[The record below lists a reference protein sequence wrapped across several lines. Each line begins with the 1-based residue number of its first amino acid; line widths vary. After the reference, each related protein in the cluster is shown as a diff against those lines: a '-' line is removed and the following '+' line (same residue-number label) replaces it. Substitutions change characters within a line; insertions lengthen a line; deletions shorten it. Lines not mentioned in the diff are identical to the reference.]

1 MKTLSLRI
9 FLQGL
14 LILLCFVPGVPVL
27 ANPQEGAGITQQT
40 IRDGIIDIEYP
51 IVKGLDNSVAT
62 EKINS
67 LLNDHVTRFRA
78 DMAADSYVKQ
88 AVSRYV
94 IHHNG
99 DGLLSLTITLY
110 HYSGGAH
117 GMSYMKG
124 YTFDLATGELYQ
136 FTDLIPPWERDRINR
151 TIMQQIAEKKIPQL
165 QPFTE
170 IKSEPDFYLLPD
182 RKIVIF
188 YQLYELAPYAWGFVR
203 FPIEY

>member
-1 MKTLSLRI
+1 MKTLAFRL

-14 LILLCFVPGVPVL
+14 LIFLCFVPGIPAL
-27 ANPQEGAGITQQT
+27 ANPQGGAAITQQT
-40 IRDGIIDIEYP
+40 IRDGIVEIEYP
-51 IVKGLDNSVAT
+51 VISGLENSVAAG
-62 EKINS
+62 KINS
-67 LLNDHVTRFRA
+67 LLSEHVARFHA
-78 DMAADSYVKQ
+78 YMAASPYMQQ

-94 IHHNG
+94 IHHNDG
-99 DGLLSLTITLY
+99 GLLSLTITDY
-110 HYSGGAH
+110 NYSGGAH
-117 GMSYMKG
+117 GMSTMKG

-136 FTDLIPPWERDRINR
+136 FTDLVPPWERDRINR
-151 TIMQQIAEKKIPQL
+151 TILQQIVEQKTPLL

-170 IKSEPDFYLLPD
+170 IKAEPDFYLLPD

>member
-1 MKTLSLRI
+1 MKTLSLRL
-9 FLQGL
+9 FLQVL
-14 LILLCFVPGVPVL
+14 LILLCFFPSDPVL
-27 ANPQEGAGITQQT
+27 ADPREFADITQQT

-51 IVKGLDNSVAT
+51 VVKGLDNSVAT

-67 LLNDHVTRFRA
+67 LLSDHVARFRA
-78 DMAADSYVKQ
+78 GMAEDPYVKQ
-88 AVSRYV
+88 AVGRYV
-94 IHHNG
+94 IHQNA
-99 DGLLSLTITLY
+99 DGILSLTITQY

-117 GMSYMKG
+117 GMSTMQG
-124 YTFDLATGELYQ
+124 YTFDLATGYLYQ

-151 TIMQQIAEKKIPQL
+151 TIKQQIADKKTPLL

-170 IKSEPDFYLLPD
+170 IKREPDFYLMPD